1 MATVFFTLTAD
12 GSSVRFA
19 RLANGGSGRVPPKTH
34 QASGNRGRVWP
45 PQNLEATDGMAAR
58 RAEDLMR
65 LYRKII
71 PKIAR
76 EIVRT
81 LHSKSE
87 IEVEDGRMDEAELDL
102 AAVMVEY
109 MNEEEKL
116 INETKE
122 TMARRGFSQDRFAQV
137 KKSLA
142 EARGFKLGDDGI
154 DYVLAQMLEA
164 LFNSKNVAEV
174 YADDKTLRLFF
185 KQVFEKY
192 TGVDEEL
199 DKEARSRLKNL
210 REGTP
215 EWEIEYPRVVAA
227 LKRQRGLV

>member
-1 MATVFFTLTAD
+1 
-12 GSSVRFA
+12 
-19 RLANGGSGRVPPKTH
+19 
-34 QASGNRGRVWP
+34 
-45 PQNLEATDGMAAR
+45 
-58 RAEDLMR
+58 MR

-81 LHSKSE
+81 FHSKNE

-109 MNEEEKL
+109 MNEEER
-116 INETKE
+116 IIAETKE
-122 TMARRGFSQDRFAQV
+122 TMARRGFSQERFTQV

-154 DYVLAQMLEA
+154 EFVLDQMLEA
-164 LFNSKNVAEV
+164 LFSSKNIAEV
-174 YADDKTLRLFF
+174 YSEDKELRLFM
-185 KQVFEKY
+185 KTVFEKY

-199 DKEARSRLKNL
+199 DKEARNRLKNL

-227 LKRQRGLV
+227 LKRQKGLT

>member
-1 MATVFFTLTAD
+1 MIDGDDEILFEIGAVLLTMAELLV
-12 GSSVRFA
+12 
-19 RLANGGSGRVPPKTH
+19 GGSGRVPPKTRLC
-34 QASGNRGRVWP
+34 GPRFRGRDSKP
-45 PQNLEATDGMAAR
+45 SGLFGG
-58 RAEDLMR
+58 LMR

-76 EIVRT
+76 EVVRT
-81 LHSKSE
+81 LHSKGE
-87 IEVEDGRMDEAELDL
+87 VEVEDGRMDEAELDL

-109 MNEEEKL
+109 MNEEERL
-116 INETKE
+116 ITETKE

-154 DYVLAQMLEA
+154 DFVLSQTLEA

-174 YADDKTLRLFF
+174 YADDKALRIFL
-185 KQVFEKY
+185 KATFEKY

-215 EWEIEYPRVVAA
+215 EWEIEYPRVVAQ
-227 LKRQRGLV
+227 LKRQKGLT

>member
-1 MATVFFTLTAD
+1 
-12 GSSVRFA
+12 
-19 RLANGGSGRVPPKTH
+19 
-34 QASGNRGRVWP
+34 
-45 PQNLEATDGMAAR
+45 
-58 RAEDLMR
+58 MR

-81 LHSKSE
+81 LHSKNE
-87 IEVEDGRMDEAELDL
+87 VEVEDGRMDEAELDL

-109 MNEEEKL
+109 MNEEER
-116 INETKE
+116 IVNETKE
-122 TMARRGFSQDRFAQV
+122 TMARRGFSQERFTQV

-142 EARGFKLGDDGI
+142 EARGFKLGDEGI
-154 DYVLAQMLEA
+154 EYVLDQMIEA

-174 YADDKTLRLFF
+174 FADDKELRLFM
-185 KQVFEKY
+185 KSVFEKY

-199 DKEARSRLKNL
+199 DKEARNRLKNL

-227 LKRQRGLV
+227 LKRQKGLT

>member
-1 MATVFFTLTAD
+1 
-12 GSSVRFA
+12 
-19 RLANGGSGRVPPKTH
+19 
-34 QASGNRGRVWP
+34 
-45 PQNLEATDGMAAR
+45 
-58 RAEDLMR
+58 MR

-76 EIVRT
+76 EVIRT
-81 LHSKSE
+81 THTKQE

-109 MNEEEKL
+109 MNEEER
-116 INETKE
+116 IVNETKE
-122 TMARRGFSQDRFAQV
+122 TMARRGFSHDRFGQV

-142 EARGFKLGDDGI
+142 EARGFKLGEDGI
-154 DYVLAQMLEA
+154 EFVVDQMLEA
-164 LFNSKNVAEV
+164 LFTSKNVAEV
-174 YADDKTLRLFF
+174 YADDKALRLFI
-185 KQVFEKY
+185 KSVFDKY

-199 DKEARSRLKNL
+199 DKEARGRLKNL

-227 LKRQRGLV
+227 LKRNKGLT